1 MARFAT
7 IVFGTLLTVGLMV
20 LALFAWFQA
29 PVYASAAERP
39 DVLRWAVRSLA
50 IAAAAGAQ
58 LIAFSLIVG
67 PAHRRRTGNFGLR
80 VLATI
85 VCCAAA
91 VTGAA
96 LGVAARG

>member
-1 MARFAT
+1 MARLAT
-7 IVFGTLLTVGLMV
+7 IIFGALLTVGLMV

-29 PVYASAAERP
+29 PVYAAAAERP

-50 IAAAAGAQ
+50 VAAAAGAQ
-58 LIAFSLIVG
+58 LIAFSLVVG
-67 PAHRRRTGNFGLR
+67 PACRHRTGNFAFR

-85 VCCAAA
+85 VCCVAA